1 MRLTDASVAIHPR
14 TAWEAIDLGVLLA
27 REHRGL
33 LTLSWAAVT
42 VPIFTLL
49 SLLLWD
55 YPTAV
60 FLLFWWLKPVYE
72 RLPLIILSTAVFN
85 PAPSLVEALRQWA
98 RTLRPYLLASLTWR
112 RLSLT
117 RSFILPIVQ
126 LEQLSG
132 TPLSQRIAVL
142 SQKDQ
147 RAARCLTAIGS
158 TLEMALWTGMLV
170 LFYALIPQQV
180 ELDWDWLLELGT
192 SDELKWLEHLSNL
205 LYALVLVFWGPIYVA
220 CGFTLYLN
228 RRTVLEG
235 WDIELVFRRL
245 RQRISGSAY
254 VLLIGLGL
262 ALSTAPTPVWA
273 EQPAVLSCPAPLI
286 DEHEA
291 GPDSPRLLMQP
302 FTSEAARQAINSLL
316 QQPPFKHL
324 QTKSGWRLPERDD
337 AKQQAASQGSGLIPW
352 LNRLVQL
359 GAWIAQGLK
368 VLLWTAVIVLVGIAI
383 WRYKSWI
390 ATFVR
395 PAARRGKTLR
405 AQPEQ
410 LFGLQV
416 SAQSLPA
423 DVAGSAE
430 KLWAAHPRQA
440 LSLLYRGLL
449 SRLIND
455 HHLPLKAS
463 DTEGQVLQQ
472 VAALHQPQLHAF
484 SLSLTHHW
492 QTLAYGHQLPTRDV
506 QQQLCDG
513 WRQLFE
519 AQVQP

>member
-42 VPIFTLL
+42 LPIFTLL

-85 PAPSLVEALRQWA
+85 PAPSLADALRQWA
-98 RTLRPYLLASLTWR
+98 RTLRPHLLASLTWR
-112 RLSLT
+112 RLSLS

-132 TPLSQRIAVL
+132 AALSQRIAVL

-147 RAARCLTAIGS
+147 RAARSLTAMGS
-158 TLEMALWTGMLV
+158 TLEMALWTGLLV

-180 ELDWDWLLELGT
+180 ELGWDWLLELGT

-205 LYALVLVFWGPIYVA
+205 FYALVLVFWGPIYVA

-262 ALSTAPTPVWA
+262 ALSTAPTPVRA
-273 EQPAVLSCPAPLI
+273 EQPPVLSCPAPLMA
-286 DEHEA
+286 EHEP
-291 GPDSPRLLMQP
+291 GPDSARLLLQP
-302 FTSEAARQAINSLL
+302 LTSEAARQGINSLL
-316 QQPPFKHL
+316 QQPPFKSL
-324 QTKSGWRLPERDD
+324 QTTSGWRLPERADPR
-337 AKQQAASQGSGLIPW
+337 KPAADPGNGPVTW
-352 LNRLVQL
+352 LNRLLQL

-368 VLLWTAVIVLVGIAI
+368 VLLWTAVIVLLGLAL

-395 PAARRGKTLR
+395 PAARRGKSLR

-430 KLWAAHPRQA
+430 QLWAEQPRQA

-455 HHLPLKAS
+455 HQLPLKAS

-472 VAALHQPQLHAF
+472 VAALDQPQLHAF
-484 SLSLTHHW
+484 SLSLSHHW
-492 QTLAYGHQLPTRDV
+492 QALAYGHQVPMRDV

-513 WRQLFE
+513 WRRLFE
-519 AQVQP
+519 AQVQR

>member
-14 TAWEAIDLGVLLA
+14 TAWEAVDLGVLLA

-42 VPIFTLL
+42 LPIFALL

-85 PAPSLVEALRQWA
+85 PAPSLADALRQWR
-98 RTLRPYLLASLTWR
+98 RTLRPHLLASLTWR
-112 RLSLT
+112 RVSLS

-126 LEQLSG
+126 LEQLRG
-132 TPLSQRIAVL
+132 AQLSQRIAVL

-158 TLEMALWTGMLV
+158 TLEMALWTGLLV
-170 LFYALIPQQV
+170 LFYALIPQQI

-245 RQRISGSAY
+245 RQRITGSAY

-262 ALSTAPTPVWA
+262 GLSAAPTPVRA
-273 EQPAVLSCPAPLI
+273 EQPPVLSCPAPLI
-286 DEHEA
+286 DEREA
-291 GPDSPRLLMQP
+291 GPDSARLLLQP
-302 FTSEAARQAINSLL
+302 LTSEAAHQAINSLL

-324 QTKSGWRLPERDD
+324 QTTSGWRLPEHDD
-337 AKQQAASQGSGLIPW
+337 AKRQAAGQGSGLIPW
-352 LNRLVQL
+352 LNRLLQL
-359 GAWIAQGLK
+359 GALIAQGLK
-368 VLLWTAVIVLVGIAI
+368 VLLWTTVIVLVGVAI
-383 WRYKSWI
+383 WRHRSWI
-390 ATFVR
+390 AALVQ

-405 AQPEQ
+405 AQPEH
-410 LFGLQV
+410 LFGLHV
-416 SAQSLPA
+416 SAESLPA

-430 KLWAAHPRQA
+430 QLWAAQPRQA

-455 HHLPLKAS
+455 HQLPLKAS

-472 VAALHQPQLHAF
+472 VAALDQPQLHAF
-484 SLSLTHHW
+484 SLNLTHHW
-492 QTLAYGHQLPTRDV
+492 QTLAYGHQLPTPDV
-506 QQQLCDG
+506 QQQLCDS
-513 WRQLFE
+513 WRRLFE
-519 AQVQP
+519 AQAQR